1 MHRRQHATIPGP
13 VLGLVHYLCSLFSDS
28 YWALEMVIQR
38 PIYCWASS
46 SHILSESLVLQF
58 LSEKNEG
65 AISVPG
71 LSELEVR
78 FLLHEDLLGTDCG
91 SGAEA
96 SSVDSIMRKML
107 LQSYRKC
114 LQDRQLEWSD
124 LPLPWVHPRCII
136 NVMCCAFLRTLG
148 HRCRCCL
155 FSVRKT
161 NESQVMCPRSVTLL
175 GFNLDFPGLKKIA

>member
-13 VLGLVHYLCSLFSDS
+13 VLRLGHYLCSLFSDS
-28 YWALEMVIQR
+28 YWALEMVIQC
-38 PIYCWASS
+38 PIYCWAFS
-46 SHILSESLVLQF
+46 SHIHSESLVLKF
-58 LSEKNEG
+58 LSEQNDG
-65 AISVPG
+65 AISVTG

-78 FLLHEDLLGTDCG
+78 FLLHGDLLGTDCG

-96 SSVDSIMRKML
+96 SIVDSMMRKML

-114 LQDRQLEWSD
+114 SQDRQLEWSD

-136 NVMCCAFLRTLG
+136 NVLCCAFLRTLG
-148 HRCRCCL
+148 HRCRCYL

-161 NESQVMCPRSVTLL
+161 NESQEMCPRSITRP
-175 GFNLDFPGLKKIA
+175 GF